1 MKHRIAASARTIG
14 SKIRWSLDLGFLA
27 GFVAVAEA
35 AVCVAVEAG
44 VVSVAEAT
52 GFALSCLKKA
62 YTLTTASFNFML
74 LPCNV
79 YTRKFCFKLRVKTH
93 VFRASESRI

>member
-14 SKIRWSLDLGFLA
+14 SKIRRSLDLGFLA

-62 YTLTTASFNFML
+62 YTFVTTLFNFML
-74 LPCNV
+74 PPCEV
-79 YTRKFCFKLRVKTH
+79 YMRKYLLDVARVLGAG
-93 VFRASESRI
+93 VWLVDF